1 MKLLV
6 ATLLGAGLVG
16 ATAFAGSLVVAA
28 MTAVGAL
35 AVGPSQWLL
44 LALLLTVLASGL
56 AVAGAAGALAWR
68 GLASAQTAALAG
80 RRRLLWAGYR
90 RAREFED
97 DTLLGGLLRPARL
110 FTATA
115 DRDGALVDALQS
127 RYVAGELDELAFERE
142 LGRLLGDGASFGR
155 RVREE
160 LSVTAADGGPG
171 DDAAA
176 TANDGEGATEQ
187 DRERDPERA

>member
-35 AVGPSQWLL
+35 AAGPSQWLL
-44 LALLLTVLASGL
+44 LALLLTVLVSGL

-68 GLASAQTAALAG
+68 GLASVQTAAVAG
-80 RRRLLWAGYR
+80 RRRLLWTGYR

-97 DTLLGGLLRPARL
+97 DHALGRLLRPSRL
-110 FTATA
+110 FTASA
-115 DRDGALVDALQS
+115 ERDGALVDALQS

-155 RVREE
+155 EVREE
-160 LSVTAADGGPG
+160 LSVTASDGGPG
-171 DDAAA
+171 GDATTA
-176 TANDGEGATEQ
+176 TDGERETES
-187 DRERDPERA
+187 DRERDAERA